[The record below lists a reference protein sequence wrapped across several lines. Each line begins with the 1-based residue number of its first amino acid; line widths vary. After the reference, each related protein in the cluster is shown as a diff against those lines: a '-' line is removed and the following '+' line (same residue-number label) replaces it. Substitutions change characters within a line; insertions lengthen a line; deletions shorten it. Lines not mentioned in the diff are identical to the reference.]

1 LGGVTS
7 TLLRLIEV
15 LFDSTN
21 LGISLLSEDFL
32 NSWDNSCNMDN
43 LLDENLDVRLEFFM
57 SRVMND
63 LPVDVVWIKDSIYSE
78 DRDKL
83 LSLSVSNDLSS

>member
-1 LGGVTS
+1 
-7 TLLRLIEV
+7 
-15 LFDSTN
+15 
-21 LGISLLSEDFL
+21 
-32 NSWDNSCNMDN
+32 MDN